1 MKPVTQRS
9 HREFRVMCTLDFPGE
24 MPMSTP
30 SPSTVSQPV
39 RVVVVMDPI
48 SEIKPAKDTTL
59 AMLLAAQERG
69 WELWYAEQQDLWLRD
84 GVPMA
89 RLARVTVKNDLNDWY
104 QLGESQV
111 QGLSEFDVI
120 LMRKDPPFDMEYIY
134 TTYIL
139 ERAEEAGVLVVNRPQ
154 GLRDMNEKVYTAWFP
169 QCCAP
174 TLITRDMADMHAFLK
189 EHERI
194 VCKPLYGMGGRS
206 IFVLEQRDKNANVI
220 FETMTEYGTRFAIV
234 QKYLPEIVDS
244 GDSRILVID
253 GEPAPYALARI
264 PSATDNRG
272 NLAAGAKGVGREL
285 NDRDRWLVGQI
296 GPELRR
302 RGMLFVGLDVIGGFV
317 TEINVTSPTGVR
329 ELDKQFGTQI
339 AGLLMDAIEKRL
351 Q

>member
-1 MKPVTQRS
+1 MPPTNSKPNAA
-9 HREFRVMCTLDFPGE
+9 
-24 MPMSTP
+24 
-30 SPSTVSQPV
+30 TVADPV
-39 RVVVVMDPI
+39 RLVVVMDPI

-59 AMLLAAQERG
+59 AMLLAAQARG
-69 WELWYAEQQDLWLRD
+69 WQIWYAEQQNLWLRD

-89 RLARVTVKNDLNDWY
+89 RLAPLQVQDDLESWY
-104 QLGESQV
+104 ELGESQV
-111 QGLSEFDVI
+111 QGLAEFDVI

-139 ERAEEAGVLVVNRPQ
+139 DRAEEAGVLVVNKPQ

-189 EHERI
+189 EHDRI

-206 IFVLEQRDKNANVI
+206 IFVLDRSDKNANVI
-220 FETMTEYGTRFAIV
+220 FETMTDYGTRFAIV
-234 QKYLPEIVDS
+234 QKYLPEIVES

-264 PSATDNRG
+264 PSTSDHRG
-272 NLAAGAKGVGREL
+272 NLAAGATGMGREL
-285 NDRDRWLVGQI
+285 NERDRWLVGQI

-302 RGMLFVGLDVIGGFV
+302 RGMLFVGLDVIGGYV

-329 ELDKQFGTQI
+329 ELDKQFGVNI
-339 AGLLMDAIEKRL
+339 GGLLMDAIEKRL
-351 Q
+351 AVGG